1 MYKAILEVGGFNVG
15 DIVPDAQAQVWLEMY
30 DVPHVKLVKSKDED
44 VSGLEKE
51 ITSKAEDIVF
61 TPENPNEIMLDDYLA
76 RGKNVVCANIKRD
89 GLGVSTLKTLLTKE
103 KEGKNRDKVIR
114 TIEDKIKEEVE

>member
-44 VSGLEKE
+44 VSEPETVVGGKD
-51 ITSKAEDIVF
+51 AEASEEPQNV
-61 TPENPNEIMLDDYLA
+61 MLDDYLA
-76 RGKNVVCANIKRD
+76 RGKNVVCANIKKD
-89 GLGVSTLKTLLTKE
+89 GLSVETLKTLLTKE